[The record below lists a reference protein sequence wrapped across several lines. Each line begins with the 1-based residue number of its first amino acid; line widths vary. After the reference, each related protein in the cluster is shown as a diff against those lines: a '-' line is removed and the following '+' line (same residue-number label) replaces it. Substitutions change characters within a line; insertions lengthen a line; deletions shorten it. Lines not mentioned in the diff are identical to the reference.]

1 MIASATSTLADPLLY
16 DTELSREFTVFP
28 MGQAVEIST
37 NSSAIQNAALSLWS
51 RYPPLFDSPPI
62 GLRVAVSDEEA
73 AAPLPAP
80 VPRGQGHL
88 VSIIRNAENF
98 GMADLRHGFGF
109 ASFTRDVAANRSAV
123 SWDFLEPLVY
133 LMVAARHFAQV
144 HAACISLSGR
154 AVLLCGDSGAGK
166 TCLAYACALAGW
178 RLVSGDAVQIV
189 RSSKGRDLIGRP
201 HAIRFRES
209 ARWLFPELRNHQ
221 PKRSAH
227 GKLDIEVDT
236 AELAIGTALEAR
248 ASHVVFLK
256 RESGVARPSFSTV
269 SFQQAFAR
277 LEQVVLYGDETLRD
291 AQRQSLAELLRC
303 PALRLTYSDL
313 NGAEQALRGLVE

>member
-1 MIASATSTLADPLLY
+1 MIASATSSLSDPLLY
-16 DTELSREFTVFP
+16 DTDLCHEFTLFP

-37 NSSAIQNAALSLWS
+37 NSSAIEDAALALWS
-51 RYPPLFDSPPI
+51 RYPPLFDSPAI
-62 GLRVAVSDEEA
+62 TLRVAVSEQEA
-73 AAPLPAP
+73 AEPLPAP

-98 GMADLRHGFGF
+98 GIADLRQGFGY
-109 ASFTRDVAANRSAV
+109 ASFTRDVAANGSAL

-144 HAACISLSGR
+144 HASCISLGGR

-178 RLVSGDAVQIV
+178 RFISGDAVQIV

-209 ARWLFPELRNHQ
+209 ARWLFPELRSHQ
-221 PKRSAH
+221 PRRSAH

-236 AELAIGTALEAR
+236 TELAVSTALEAR

-256 RESGVARPSFSTV
+256 RESGVGRPSFSTV
-269 SFQQAFAR
+269 SFEEAFAR
-277 LEQVVLYGDETLRD
+277 LEQVVLYGDETLRA

>member
-1 MIASATSTLADPLLY
+1 MIASATPTLSDPLLY
-16 DTELSREFTVFP
+16 ETEFSHVFTVFP
-28 MGQAVEIST
+28 LGQAVEIST
-37 NSSAIQNAALSLWS
+37 NSSALENAALSLWS
-51 RYPPLFDSPPI
+51 RYPQLFDSAKI
-62 GLRVAVSDEEA
+62 YLRIAVSEQEA
-73 AAPLPAP
+73 AAPPPAP

-88 VSIIRNAENF
+88 VSIIRNADNF
-98 GMADLRHGFGF
+98 GMADLRQGFGF

-133 LMVAARHFAQV
+133 MMVAARHFAQV
-144 HAACISLSGR
+144 HASCVSLGGR
-154 AVLLCGDSGAGK
+154 GVLLCGDSGAGK

-201 HAIRFRES
+201 YAIRFRES

-221 PKRSAH
+221 PRRSEH

-236 AELAIGTALEAR
+236 ADLAIGTALEAR

-256 RESGVARPSFSTV
+256 RESGVARPHFSTV
-269 SFQQAFAR
+269 PFEEAFAR
-277 LEQVVLYGDETLRD
+277 LEQVVLYGDKTLRD
-291 AQRQSLAELLRC
+291 AQKQTLAELLQS
-303 PALRLTYSDL
+303 PVVRLTYSDL
-313 NGAEQALRGLVE
+313 NGAEQALRRLVE